1 MIIKELE
8 NSKQS
13 LYRNTDGG
21 PATAQTVSREINRLE
36 RELEQARE
44 DLRQSRQSLLLEQQ
58 RSNAMISSITTEL
71 ERTRRELD
79 YSRQM
84 AHASGANFERLAYL
98 ERELAQTKKSFGVR
112 TSSANRTRY
121 RGVCE
126 PAGRVKKI
134 TRRNSPD
141 AN

>member
-8 NSKQS
+8 NSSKVSTELQMGVLLPPKQS
-13 LYRNTDGG
+13 VRKLI
-21 PATAQTVSREINRLE
+21 VW
-36 RELEQARE
+36 RELEQARK

-84 AHASGANFERLAYL
+84 AHASGANFERLAFL
-98 ERELAQTKKSFGVR
+98 EH
-112 TSSANRTRY
+112 
-121 RGVCE
+121 
-126 PAGRVKKI
+126 
-134 TRRNSPD
+134 
-141 AN
+141 